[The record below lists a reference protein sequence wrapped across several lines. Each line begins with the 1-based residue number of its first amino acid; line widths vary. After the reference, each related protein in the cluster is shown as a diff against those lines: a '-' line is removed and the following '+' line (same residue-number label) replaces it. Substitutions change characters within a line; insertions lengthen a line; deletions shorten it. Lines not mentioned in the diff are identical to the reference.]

1 MKKTRKR
8 LTDWE
13 IKEPPFII
21 LNMDA
26 QVYTGLIGGYPNFSD
41 NLDDAKP
48 LEGQAKF
55 ETLRRFTKMSLEQ
68 IFI

>member
-1 MKKTRKR
+1 MKKPIKR
-8 LTDWE
+8 NE
-13 IKEPPFII
+13 FII
-21 LNMDA
+21 INSDA
-26 QVYTGLIGGYPNFSD
+26 QVFTGLIRGYPNFSN

-55 ETLRRFTKMSLEQ
+55 ETLKQCFKLDIEQ